1 MLGTPRSI
9 GWPRSRTAARATA
22 RRSRGVAT
30 RVRLNLTPRCAVNG
44 REDESGGETLGG
56 TTGAM
61 DGCGS
66 VGILAALP
74 MPEGSLTDPL
84 SPRAFAGPG
93 GMPLTP
99 ASCAGDRDGAATRHS
114 SASAANTVRAGVPRP
129 EKIETSCARVMDFP
143 RRTSAPSGGRTGKP
157 EPKFQGDVPKGAASS
172 PSNRLALVKPE

>member
-9 GWPRSRTAARATA
+9 GWPRSRTAVRAAA

-30 RVRLNLTPRCAVNG
+30 RVRLNLTTRCAVNG
-44 REDESGGETLGG
+44 REDESGGGN
-56 TTGAM
+56 TGVM

-74 MPEGSLTDPL
+74 MPEGSLIEPF

-114 SASAANTVRAGVPRP
+114 SASAANTAGPGIRRL
-129 EKIETSCARVMDFP
+129 EKIETSCARVMDLP
-143 RRTSAPSGGRTGKP
+143 RGMPAPSAGRTGKP
-157 EPKFQGDVPKGAASS
+157 EPKFQG
-172 PSNRLALVKPE
+172 